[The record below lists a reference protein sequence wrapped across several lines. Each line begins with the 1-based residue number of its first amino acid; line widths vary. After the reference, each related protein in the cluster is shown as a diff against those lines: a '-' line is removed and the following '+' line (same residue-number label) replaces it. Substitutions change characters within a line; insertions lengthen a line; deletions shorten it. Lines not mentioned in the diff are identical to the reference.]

1 MEKPVFVFVPG
12 AWHTAETFN
21 RLRHLMAAQGLDSVA
36 ITTPS
41 VGASPP
47 VKGLHADIIH
57 TRAVLQELVDNGRQV
72 VVVMH
77 SYGGAVGGSAI
88 AGLGYAQRAK
98 AGRRGGIIMAVWM
111 AAFVVPKETT
121 VLDLLGGN
129 WEPWM
134 KFKNDDG
141 YVHTSDE
148 SNVFYGDVTPE
159 EQQKQIAMLKPQPQL
174 SFKEPALYEP
184 WLEIPSMYLFCEK
197 DQALPLVAQEA
208 FAKIL
213 GQGPSMTYRTDTSH
227 SPFLSQPDKVIEGLR
242 LALQVGREHSGIRA
256 LAAL

>member
-1 MEKPVFVFVPG
+1 MEKPIFAFVPG
-12 AWHTAETFN
+12 AWHTPQTFAA
-21 RLRHLMAAQGLDSVA
+21 LRSLMAEQGLESIA
-36 ITTPS
+36 ISTPS

-47 VKGLHADIIH
+47 VKGLHADVIH
-57 TRAVLQELVDNGRQV
+57 TKAMLQELVDNGRQV

-88 AGLGYAQRAK
+88 EGLGYAQRAK
-98 AGRRGGIIMAVWM
+98 AGRRGGVIMAVWM
-111 AAFVVPKETT
+111 AAFVVCKEQT
-121 VLDLLGGN
+121 VLDLLGGS

-134 KFKNDDG
+134 QFKNDDG

-148 SNVFYGDVTPE
+148 SNVFYGDVAPE
-159 EQQKQIAMLKPQPQL
+159 EQQRQIALLKPQPQL

-184 WLEIPSMYLFCEK
+184 WREIPSMYLFCEK

-213 GQGPSMTYRTDTSH
+213 GQGPSVTYHTDASH
-227 SPFLSQPDKVIEGLR
+227 SPFLSQPEKVIEGLR
-242 LALQVGREHSGIRA
+242 LALQVGREQSGIRA
-256 LAAL
+256 MASL